1 MDSFVIRESGRLEGK
16 VRVSGAKNAMLPL
29 MAASILA
36 GGKSVFDNIPDLRDR
51 RTMSRLMEML
61 GVKVEFEGSRL
72 TADASRIESEE
83 APYSLV
89 KQMRA
94 SIYVLAPLLAR
105 KGHARV
111 SLPGGC
117 AWGPRPIDQHL
128 KGLTA
133 LGARITIDHGYIEA
147 SAKRLK
153 GTEIILSVP
162 SVGATVNIM
171 LAAVLAEGR
180 TVIENAAREP
190 EIVNLADA
198 LEKSGA
204 IINGAGSSA
213 IEIEG
218 VREIR
223 PLVSRVIPDRIEA
236 GTFAAAAV
244 ITGGKVEIQECDPDH
259 LHAVIEKLKE
269 CGAEIETG
277 DGLLTVT
284 GPRERTIPADVN
296 TGYYPSFPTDMQ
308 AQIMSLLCLAGGSS
322 TVVENIYADRFS
334 HVPELNRLGA
344 EIHVDGNIAVVKGV
358 RRLEGAPVMA
368 TDIRASSALIL
379 AGLVAE
385 GETKILRIYH
395 IDRGYER
402 IEEKLRAL
410 GADIV
415 RVKEDH

>member
-1 MDSFVIRESGRLEGK
+1 MDSFVIRKSGRLEGK

-244 ITGGKVEIQECDPDH
+244 ITGGKVEIQECNPDH

-277 DGLLTVT
+277 DGLLKVT
-284 GPRERTIPADVN
+284 GPRERTVPVDVN